1 IWFGAQA
8 SRIRAAKIE
17 KDISQTEILS
27 KKTALKT
34 KHKQLQTELDYLQKN
49 LATYKTENKALI
61 EELFKSA
68 NKSYES
74 GLIDF
79 FQFVQSIQNASQ
91 LQMKYLESLNQY
103 NQLVLELNYLTY

>member
-1 IWFGAQA
+1 
-8 SRIRAAKIE
+8 
-17 KDISQTEILS
+17 
-27 KKTALKT
+27 
-34 KHKQLQTELDYLQKN
+34 
-49 LATYKTENKALI
+49 